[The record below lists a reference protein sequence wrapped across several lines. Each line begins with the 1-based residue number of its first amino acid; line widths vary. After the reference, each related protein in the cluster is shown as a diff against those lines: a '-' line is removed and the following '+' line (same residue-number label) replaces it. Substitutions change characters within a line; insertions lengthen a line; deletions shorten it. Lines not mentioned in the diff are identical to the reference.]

1 MKLWKKIVNQHYFS
15 IIKKVN
21 DILEEVK
28 VKKKSKE
35 KTEGAN
41 VSSDHGKQES

>member
-1 MKLWKKIVNQHYFS
+1 MEEIVNQHYFS